1 MGQSFK
7 NKLKVAQQLCG
18 SSGEY
23 GRADL
28 KGLHDLLFNPKEV
41 PDMFCPGCGAKI
53 DDGARFCP
61 VCGQQIQ
68 AATAAPAHAAAPAQ
82 PQHASQPA
90 PTVQPQPG
98 PAFATVPA
106 MHAAAPASAVR
117 PALSITRI
125 IPCALAIIAIILSFM
140 PWFSVSPTVV
150 QASSYASQGANFL
163 SQLAGQSTDYSSS
176 LGFDDS
182 YSVWGLGKAGEVA
195 VTYQDMYDSASDL
208 ASSLSDSY
216 YGDDYSDSGHGR
228 VVGITNPNYGE
239 VSSGGIAFIS
249 MAVTA
254 FWALGM
260 LATIAGIVLYLTQGL
275 KVVLPAGCGLMV
287 LSVLA
292 FELLYANMMSAIGSA
307 ATTPIFTALFAIAA
321 AALTFVLRE
330 QTVPSAH

>member
-1 MGQSFK
+1 
-7 NKLKVAQQLCG
+7 
-18 SSGEY
+18 
-23 GRADL
+23 
-28 KGLHDLLFNPKEV
+28 
-41 PDMFCPGCGAKI
+41 
-53 DDGARFCP
+53 
-61 VCGQQIQ
+61 
-68 AATAAPAHAAAPAQ
+68 
-82 PQHASQPA
+82 
-90 PTVQPQPG
+90 
-98 PAFATVPA
+98 
-106 MHAAAPASAVR
+106 MHAVAPASVVH

-125 IPCALAIIAIILSFM
+125 IPCTLAIIAIILSFM

-176 LGFDDS
+176 LGFDEN
-182 YSVWGLGKAGEVA
+182 YNVWGLGKAGEVA
-195 VTYQDMYDSASDL
+195 VTYQSMYDSASDL

-254 FWALGM
+254 FWTLGM

-275 KVVLPAGCGLMV
+275 KVVLPAGCGLMT

-292 FELLYANMMSAIGSA
+292 FELLYASSMNTIGSA
-307 ATTPIFTALFAIAA
+307 TSTPAFTALFAIAA
-321 AALTFVLRE
+321 AVLTFVLRD
-330 QTVPSAH
+330 QAAPMAR